1 MPIYIW
7 RLHSET
13 LKARQFMS
21 IKYMCILFLYEKYQD
36 VMSNLRNDGI
46 QSVGLRSRCAQQQ
59 HMPHAWR
66 NSWNNWWKRNLRGRS
81 CFHTPRL
88 LSVTPLVMLGSVEG
102 QPKKQL
108 DPHRKDNRSTRS
120 GERLTSLTDLR
131 SDASYDFDE
140 CLCEMYQV

>member
-1 MPIYIW
+1 
-7 RLHSET
+7 
-13 LKARQFMS
+13 
-21 IKYMCILFLYEKYQD
+21 MCILFLYEKYQD

-59 HMPHAWR
+59 HMPHA
-66 NSWNNWWKRNLRGRS
+66 
-81 CFHTPRL
+81 
-88 LSVTPLVMLGSVEG
+88 LSVTHLVMLGSVEG
-102 QPKKQL
+102 QPKRQL